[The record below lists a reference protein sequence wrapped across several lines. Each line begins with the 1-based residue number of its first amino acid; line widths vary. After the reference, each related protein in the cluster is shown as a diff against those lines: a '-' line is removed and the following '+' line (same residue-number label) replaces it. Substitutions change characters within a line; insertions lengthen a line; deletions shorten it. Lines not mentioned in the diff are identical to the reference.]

1 MRACMFLGIGSGCF
15 SLSILLLS
23 VLLRLCLLGF
33 LFAGGR
39 MLGRVQWPGVAIRRY
54 LLGRGSFVCSLWD
67 ALIAYWR
74 QFPSPITL
82 MVDRLRMC
90 AFAVRMLLT
99 SAILMRWLR
108 CCRRHW
114 YALFLVLNLLSSSL
128 ARTISAES
136 LIVYRWLVIVDG
148 RGASLNCVSS
158 VLL

>member
-1 MRACMFLGIGSGCF
+1 
-15 SLSILLLS
+15 
-23 VLLRLCLLGF
+23 
-33 LFAGGR
+33 
-39 MLGRVQWPGVAIRRY
+39 
-54 LLGRGSFVCSLWD
+54 
-67 ALIAYWR
+67 
-74 QFPSPITL
+74 